1 MPRFYKNYQ
10 STWGL
15 AGDIKPSKLFLAEG
29 DSEAFFLESL
39 FTAREFDESEYC
51 VFCIKG
57 IKNLGVKLHFLSTE
71 PNFHFIK
78 SLGIMVDANGDS
90 NARLTSV
97 LSSLR
102 SVGCADVSTSFNG
115 GNIAVHNGLR
125 IGLFISPGNSEPGT
139 IETLTIREI
148 RDQQE
153 SKCIEAL
160 DGCIEPVCGAA
171 LSEKALTQIY
181 ISIKK
186 GSLCGVGRAFG
197 AGILKVEH
205 PAYKEAVETFVQL

>member
-78 SLGIMVDANGDS
+78 SLGIMVDANGDAADGNETRVPMEMAATTFFRTDGGEAHATLQETHLTEEVPGAPRS
-90 NARLTSV
+90 QYRL
-97 LSSLR
+97 
-102 SVGCADVSTSFNG
+102 
-115 GNIAVHNGLR
+115 
-125 IGLFISPGNSEPGT
+125 LFF
-139 IETLTIREI
+139 L
-148 RDQQE
+148 
-153 SKCIEAL
+153 
-160 DGCIEPVCGAA
+160 
-171 LSEKALTQIY
+171 
-181 ISIKK
+181 
-186 GSLCGVGRAFG
+186 
-197 AGILKVEH
+197 VE
-205 PAYKEAVETFVQL
+205 